1 MNKNSIM
8 YILKDRGSDQIEL
21 SKILGC
27 TYTTVNRK
35 LSPTNKG
42 SDLTCTDMNKMAEFY
57 HMSDKEI
64 LKAFF
69 NRE

>member
-1 MNKNSIM
+1 MDKNFIL

-21 SKILGC
+21 AKVLGC
-27 TYTTVNRK
+27 TYATANRK
-35 LSPTNKG
+35 LSPANKG

-57 HMSDKEI
+57 HMTDKEI

-69 NRE
+69 NRD